1 MQQYLDLLRDVLE
14 NGVDKMDRTGVGTRS
29 VFGRQMRFD
38 LNEGFPL
45 MTTKK
50 MHLKSIIYEL
60 LWFLK
65 GDTNVKYLQENG
77 VRIWNEWADENG
89 DLGPV
94 YGSQWRN
101 WNGEGIDQIAEVIEK
116 LNELCPRVNLLLET
130 MNQQTPNAALLPD
143 AGKAAE
149 EILTLLRDV
158 PPFHRLDMDFYL
170 PGISKAFTLE
180 GLQAYSSAQLSGSL
194 STKQL
199 EEVRLGVLLGRI
211 VPVLGHLAFSLA
223 EYKKGMERFA
233 LMLDAE
239 GSDRT
244 PDGLAELFGRCFP
257 AEFRLNEASPWMALT
272 NETSQYLSVLHTGED
287 KAKLVKRIHYV
298 TFVGMLRADFFEG
311 LCVGHAPKKCRI
323 CGKWFLTTNARH
335 TKYCGGFAPGDK
347 LGRTCRQ
354 IGNLRGRAQRELAP
368 DHPIKKIYNRRMNTI
383 DKKQDRG
390 TLDQDAA
397 AVMKRLAKRKMQQAI
412 SDVAY
417 AQGSYAA
424 EMEQAALLA
433 EAKAEMNR

>member
-1 MQQYLDLLRDVLE
+1 MITPINEHNMLTLDFWRDTVTYE
-14 NGVDKMDRTGVGTRS
+14 GKTMPTGTLGCET
-29 VFGRQMRFD
+29 
-38 LNEGFPL
+38 LNIP
-45 MTTKK
+45 
-50 MHLKSIIYEL
+50 
-60 LWFLK
+60 
-65 GDTNVKYLQENG
+65 D
-77 VRIWNEWADENG
+77 
-89 DLGPV
+89 
-94 YGSQWRN
+94 
-101 WNGEGIDQIAEVIEK
+101 EVIEK
-116 LNELCPRVNLLLET
+116 LNELCPRVNLLLKT

-143 AGKAAE
+143 AGEAAV

-158 PPFHRLDMDFYL
+158 PPFDCLDTDFY
-170 PGISKAFTLE
+170 ISNIPKAFTPE
-180 GLQAYSSAQLSGSL
+180 GLQNLQEFSIAVTMGTLNA
-194 STKQL
+194 KQL
-199 EEVRLGVLLGRI
+199 EEYSLGILLGRI

-244 PDGLAELFGRCFP
+244 PDGLAELFSRSFP
-257 AEFRLNEASPWMALT
+257 AEFSMNEASQWMALT
-272 NETSQYLSVLHTGED
+272 NETSQYLSVLHPGED

-298 TFVGMLRADFFEG
+298 SFVGMLRADFFEG

-354 IGNLRGRAQRELAP
+354 IGNLRGREQRELAP

-383 DKKQDRG
+383 DKKLDRG

-433 EAKAEMNR
+433 EAKAEMKR

>member
-1 MQQYLDLLRDVLE
+1 MITPINEHNMLTLDFWRDTVTYE
-14 NGVDKMDRTGVGTRS
+14 GKTVPTGTLGCET
-29 VFGRQMRFD
+29 
-38 LNEGFPL
+38 LNIP
-45 MTTKK
+45 
-50 MHLKSIIYEL
+50 
-60 LWFLK
+60 
-65 GDTNVKYLQENG
+65 D
-77 VRIWNEWADENG
+77 
-89 DLGPV
+89 
-94 YGSQWRN
+94 
-101 WNGEGIDQIAEVIEK
+101 EVIEK
-116 LNELCPRVNLLLET
+116 LNELCPRVNLLLKT

-143 AGKAAE
+143 AGEAAV

-158 PPFHRLDMDFYL
+158 PPFDCLDTDFY
-170 PGISKAFTLE
+170 ISNIPKAFTPE
-180 GLQAYSSAQLSGSL
+180 GLQNLQEFSIAVTMGTLNA
-194 STKQL
+194 KQL
-199 EEVRLGVLLGRI
+199 EEYSLGILLGRI

-233 LMLDAE
+233 LILDAE

-244 PDGLAELFGRCFP
+244 PDGLAELFSRSFP
-257 AEFRLNEASPWMALT
+257 AEFSMNEASQWMALT
-272 NETSQYLSVLHTGED
+272 NETSQYLSVLHPGED

-354 IGNLRGRAQRELAP
+354 IGNLRGREQRELAP

-433 EAKAEMNR
+433 EAKAEMKR

>member
-1 MQQYLDLLRDVLE
+1 MITPINEHNMLTLDFWRDTVTYE
-14 NGVDKMDRTGVGTRS
+14 GKTVPTGTLGCET
-29 VFGRQMRFD
+29 
-38 LNEGFPL
+38 LNIP
-45 MTTKK
+45 
-50 MHLKSIIYEL
+50 
-60 LWFLK
+60 
-65 GDTNVKYLQENG
+65 D
-77 VRIWNEWADENG
+77 
-89 DLGPV
+89 
-94 YGSQWRN
+94 
-101 WNGEGIDQIAEVIEK
+101 EVIEK
-116 LNELCPRVNLLLET
+116 LNELCPRVNLLLKT

-143 AGKAAE
+143 AGEAAV

-158 PPFHRLDMDFYL
+158 PPFDCLDTDFY
-170 PGISKAFTLE
+170 ISNIPKAFTPE
-180 GLQAYSSAQLSGSL
+180 GLQNLQEFSIAVTMGTLNA
-194 STKQL
+194 KQL
-199 EEVRLGVLLGRI
+199 EEYSLGILLGRI

-244 PDGLAELFGRCFP
+244 PDGLAELFSRSFP
-257 AEFRLNEASPWMALT
+257 AEFSMNEASQWMALT
-272 NETSQYLSVLHTGED
+272 NETSQYLSVLHPGED

-354 IGNLRGRAQRELAP
+354 IGNLRGREQRELAP
-368 DHPIKKIYNRRMNTI
+368 YHPIKKIYNRRMNTI
-383 DKKQDRG
+383 DKKLDRG